1 MGDLYFI
8 LIDYIYFLI
17 FSSVSM
23 YYFIVIK
30 TIELLS
36 IHMKLDLKCFAKINV
51 NNHIKVLTFKST
63 LIIFLICPSNSSLD
77 APISESL
84 TCDSWP
90 SLLPLLC
97 ASRTPC
103 GYLML
108 ALIMLYYGD
117 IYNFRSPQG
126 YKLCGGR
133 S

>member
-1 MGDLYFI
+1 
-8 LIDYIYFLI
+8 
-17 FSSVSM
+17 
-23 YYFIVIK
+23 
-30 TIELLS
+30 
-36 IHMKLDLKCFAKINV
+36 MKLDLKCFAKINV

-117 IYNFRSPQG
+117 IYNFFDLPKAINSVVLGAKSSFFSTHVKTVPDV
-126 YKLCGGR
+126 LCMFNKYF
-133 S
+133 